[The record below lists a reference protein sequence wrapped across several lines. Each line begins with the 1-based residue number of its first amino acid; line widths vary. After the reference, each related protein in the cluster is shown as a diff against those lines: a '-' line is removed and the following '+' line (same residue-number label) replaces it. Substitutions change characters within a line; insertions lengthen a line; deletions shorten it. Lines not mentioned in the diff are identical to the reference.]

1 MGQKQQLDGI
11 DLGSL
16 KVLVLVSDLGSFSA
30 AANRL
35 DVNQS
40 TVSYTVERL
49 RAVFRDPLFL
59 RQGNRMLPTEK
70 CSELTETARRMLD
83 QLAAFTAEQAFDPV
97 SATGSV
103 TVSCNFHERQI
114 VVPEFCA
121 RLRRAAPNVRLVVL
135 ESAVHGKRQL
145 KRNECDI
152 VLGPIEIFGEAYF
165 RTHLFTDRYVCVMDP
180 ENPLTRAPLDLGAY
194 RSARHIQVNHNGE
207 WQGLYIAALEAKGVP
222 FEPSVVL
229 PSHDNLERI
238 IAGSDLI
245 ATIPARL
252 AQGLGDRLSVAEF
265 PLEVPIHIDM
275 YWTARTAQSG
285 LHRWARQL
293 LAEVARSRPD
303 GAGSA
308 AASQ

>member
-16 KVLVLVSDLGSFSA
+16 KALVLVCDLGSFSA

-70 CSELTETARRMLD
+70 CLELTEAARRMLD
-83 QLAAFTAEQAFDPV
+83 QLAAFTAEQAFDPA
-97 SATGSV
+97 SASGSV

-114 VVPEFCA
+114 VMPEFCA
-121 RLRRAAPNVRLVVL
+121 RLRRAAPKVRLVVL

-145 KRNECDI
+145 KQNECDI

-165 RTHLFTDRYVCVMDP
+165 RTHLFTDRYVCVMDRG
-180 ENPLTRAPLDLGAY
+180 NVLAKASLSLQDY
-194 RSARHIQVNHNGE
+194 RSAQHIQVNHNGE
-207 WQGLYIAALEAKGVP
+207 WQGLYIAALEARGVP
-222 FEPSVVL
+222 FEPTVVL

-238 IAGSDLI
+238 IAGSDLV
-245 ATIPARL
+245 ATIPGRL
-252 AQGLGDRLSVAEF
+252 AHGLNERLSVVEF
-265 PLEVPIHIDM
+265 PLDVPIHIDM

-293 LAEVARSRPD
+293 LAEVARSRPEGD
-303 GAGSA
+303 GTT
-308 AASQ
+308 